1 MRITK
6 DPLDTMPSRLKRPRQ
21 IYIDSKLWYD
31 ALETAKSQGMS
42 LSEFIRRL
50 LRAELQSKRLLIQNN
65 SEKYSKGND
74 AYVRTH

>member
-21 IYIDSKLWYD
+21 IYIDSNLWYD
-31 ALETAKSQGMS
+31 SLDAAKQQGMS

-50 LRAELQSKRLLIQNN
+50 LRAELQGKKILIQSNAKN
-65 SEKYSKGND
+65 DSKEND
-74 AYVRTH
+74 AYVRTL